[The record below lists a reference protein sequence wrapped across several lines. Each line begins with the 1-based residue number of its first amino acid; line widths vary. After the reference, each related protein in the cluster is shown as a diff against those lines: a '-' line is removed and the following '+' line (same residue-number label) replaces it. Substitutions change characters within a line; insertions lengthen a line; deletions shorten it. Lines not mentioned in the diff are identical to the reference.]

1 MSTNI
6 LYLIAYIV
14 VGQYSLLPIEM
25 AISLA
30 PANLIRDINTFVNRV
45 SGHAE
50 YILATQMAQE
60 RSVPVSARI
69 EVGRGGLVLPCN
81 YGSIDATGDI
91 EHQLWTASHQFI
103 PQLSHEIVC
112 THEFI
117 TQADKDGA

>member
-1 MSTNI
+1 MAKKTF
-6 LYLIAYIV
+6 LLIAYIV

-30 PANLIRDINTFVNRV
+30 PADLIHDINTFVNRV

-50 YILATQMAQE
+50 YILATQMSQE

-69 EVGRGGLVLPCN
+69 EVGCGGLVLPCN

-91 EHQLWTASHQFI
+91 EHQLRTASHQFT
-103 PQLSHEIVC
+103 PQLSYEIIC
-112 THEFI
+112 TREFAH
-117 TQADKDGA
+117 QADKDGA